1 MLKQRVLTA
10 IVLIISVVAG
20 VLYLPPLFFRGAS
33 AIFFALGLWEWT
45 NLAGFRTLLGRIL
58 CFLATPLLG
67 LLFLILFQWG
77 GQALLIEGLPRFILA
92 FWMLVFFTLVRFP
105 KDSALL
111 RSKITG
117 VFVGCMVL
125 LPAWAMLIALQ
136 NEDPKWVLY
145 VLALVAVAD
154 SGAYFV
160 GKRFG
165 RHKLA
170 PAISPGKTWEGV
182 AGALGSSLVIIIG
195 GYVILKPLMMFY
207 QWLALGMVTVIASI
221 VGDLFESA
229 FKRLQGVKD
238 SGKLLPGHGG
248 ILDRID
254 GLTAAFP
261 IFTILLFY

>member
-10 IVLIISVVAG
+10 IVLIALVVAG
-20 VLYLPPLFFRGAS
+20 VWLPPLFFRGVS
-33 AIFFALGLWEWT
+33 AIFFAFGLWEWT
-45 NLAGFRTLLGRIL
+45 SLAGFRTFLGRTL
-58 CFLATPLLG
+58 CFLGTPLLG
-67 LLFLILFQWG
+67 LLLLILFRWG
-77 GQALLIEGLPRFILA
+77 GQTLLIEGLPRFILA
-92 FWMLVFFTLVRFP
+92 FWVLAFFVLIRFP

-136 NEDPKWVLY
+136 NESPRWVLY

-160 GKRFG
+160 GKRLG

-182 AGALGSSLVIIIG
+182 AGALVFSLVIIMG
-195 GYVILKPLMMFY
+195 GYVILEPLMPLY
-207 QWLALGMVTVIASI
+207 KWLALGVVTVIGSI
-221 VGDLFESA
+221 VGDLFESV
-229 FKRLQGVKD
+229 FKRLRGVKD
-238 SGKLLPGHGG
+238 SGRLLPGHGG

-261 IFTILLFY
+261 IFTIFLFY